1 MLEKNVIKVKWLIG
15 SWAGDTQWLE
25 FIKIC
30 FFQHVELEVFPVV
43 SITII
48 KVADAV
54 VQRVRA
60 FGTTRQAYMTFA
72 VDQCESQ

>member
-1 MLEKNVIKVKWLIG
+1 MVPELGIPNDLNLLKFVC
-15 SWAGDTQWLE
+15 
-25 FIKIC
+25 F

-72 VDQCESQ
+72 VDQWESQ